1 MITKMH
7 IYQKKETITFAAHT
21 AVYTD
26 GNDKQVTFKNC
37 AFFSD
42 WINEFNKT
50 QVADIKGIDVVM

>member
-1 MITKMH
+1 MH